1 MTPLETLL
9 VCLVAAAGVGMLRF
23 AAYAPTEGTLGVA
36 QEAVCTPVRDL
47 PKQREVEPELVRP
60 PLRKAS

>member
-9 VCLVAAAGVGMLRF
+9 VCLIAAAGVGMLRF
-23 AAYAPTEGTLGVA
+23 AAHAPAERARGVA
-36 QEAVCTPVRDL
+36 QEAVCTPERDL
-47 PKQREVEPELVRP
+47 PKQREVEPALSPP

>member
-9 VCLVAAAGVGMLRF
+9 VCLIAAGGVGMLRF
-23 AAYAPTEGTLGVA
+23 VAHAPAERARGVA
-36 QEAVCTPVRDL
+36 QEAVCTPMREL
-47 PKQREVEPELVRP
+47 PKKREVERELSRP